1 MDQIKEIVK
10 NIKSK
15 NIAPIY
21 LLMGEEPYYIDKLS
35 DYIQEHVLSEEEKGF
50 NQVILYGRDVT
61 VEDIISNAKRF
72 PLMADRQVIIVKE
85 AQDLGRNFDLLE
97 VYANN
102 PQPSTALVL
111 CYKYK
116 TVDKKKKVYK
126 AIAKNG
132 VVLESKKLK
141 DYQIEPWLT
150 AQISAKGYR
159 IDPKALAMLVEYLGT
174 DLLKISNEINKLFL
188 VLEKGSLIDG
198 DTVEQNIGIS
208 KDYNNFE
215 LLKAIV
221 DQDTIKAFKIAKY
234 FAQNPK
240 NNPIVVTIA
249 LVYGYFSKLLLYHG
263 LKDKSATNAVK
274 QLKISPYGVKDYEK
288 GVRIYA
294 MKRVSGII
302 SSLKDIDLKSKGVN
316 ALSISQDDL
325 LKEMLVKIFSK

>member
-1 MDQIKEIVK
+1 MDQIKEIVR

-35 DYIQEHVLSEEEKGF
+35 DYIQENVLSEEEKGF
-50 NQVILYGRDVT
+50 NQVVLYGRDVS

-72 PLMADRQVIIVKE
+72 PLMAERQVILVKE

-102 PQPSTALVL
+102 PQPTTALVL

-116 TVDKKKKVYK
+116 SVDKKKKVYK
-126 AIAKNG
+126 AIVKNG

-141 DYQIEPWLT
+141 EYQIEPWLSN
-150 AQISAKGYR
+150 QITSKGYK

-174 DLLKISNEINKLFL
+174 DLSKISNEINKLFL
-188 VLEKGSLIDG
+188 VLSKGSLIDSQV
-198 DTVEQNIGIS
+198 VEQNIGIS

-215 LLKAIV
+215 LIKAIV
-221 DQDTIKAFKIAKY
+221 DQDSLKAFKIAQY
-234 FAQNPK
+234 FSQNPK
-240 NNPIVVTIA
+240 NNPLVVTIA

-263 LKDKSATNAVK
+263 LQDKSSTNAVK

-288 GVRIYA
+288 GFRIYP

-302 SSLKDIDLKSKGVN
+302 GALKDIDLKSKGVN
-316 ALSISQDDL
+316 AANISQEDL